1 MFNSSMFVA
10 NMPMR
15 GQRFGLTALVG
26 FSLNQPQV
34 AALHQPI
41 TQMFHQRK
49 MTRSPLRLRQR
60 LLRPIK
66 QQLL

>member
-1 MFNSSMFVA
+1 
-10 NMPMR
+10 MR

-49 MTRSPLRLRQR
+49 MIRSPLRLRQQ